1 MQQYQGYKV
10 PLLSLSSGFANKL
23 SQAGSRIYATPEQA
37 KSLTSLSKLVVV
49 GEDSSTVDESRA
61 VKDQDA
67 VRNLLNNLDSVD
79 ARKPVSDSEDVK
91 VDEEGAEIVK
101 EEEAESFP
109 TKVAMEK
116 KERQRAA
123 VLELGGK
130 FVSLADLLPPLP
142 QKGLFEVSKIIDS
155 TYFFS

>member
-37 KSLTSLSKLVVV
+37 RSLTSLSKLVVV
-49 GEDSSTVDESRA
+49 GEDSSTIDESRA

-67 VRNLLNNLDSVD
+67 VRNLLNDLDSVD
-79 ARKPVSDSEDVK
+79 AQKPVSDSKDVK
-91 VDEEGAEIVK
+91 VDKEGAEIV
-101 EEEAESFP
+101 EEEAESLS

-116 KERQRAA
+116 KKRQRTA

>member
-37 KSLTSLSKLVVV
+37 RSLTSLSKLVVV
-49 GEDSSTVDESRA
+49 GEDSSTIDESRA

-67 VRNLLNNLDSVD
+67 VRNLLNDLDSVD
-79 ARKPVSDSEDVK
+79 AQKPVSDSKDVK
-91 VDEEGAEIVK
+91 VDKEGAEIV
-101 EEEAESFP
+101 EEEAESLS

-116 KERQRAA
+116 KKRQRAA

>member
-1 MQQYQGYKV
+1 
-10 PLLSLSSGFANKL
+10 
-23 SQAGSRIYATPEQA
+23 
-37 KSLTSLSKLVVV
+37 LVVV

-67 VRNLLNNLDSVD
+67 VRNLLNDLDSVD
-79 ARKPVSDSEDVK
+79 AQKSVSDFEDVK
-91 VDEEGAEIVK
+91 MDEEGAGIV
-101 EEEAESFP
+101 EEEGESYQA
-109 TKVAMEK
+109 KVAMER

-142 QKGLFEVSKIIDS
+142 QKGEFEVSKIISS

>member
-23 SQAGSRIYATPEQA
+23 SQAGSRIYATSEQA

-49 GEDSSTVDESRA
+49 GEDSSTIDESRA

-67 VRNLLNNLDSVD
+67 VRNLLNDLDSVD
-79 ARKPVSDSEDVK
+79 AQKPVSDSKDVK
-91 VDEEGAEIVK
+91 VDKEGAEIV
-101 EEEAESFP
+101 EEEAESLS

-116 KERQRAA
+116 KKRQRAA